1 MWFLFYYILF
11 YEIAFI
17 FLLFLFMCN
26 PVTVRQNFKSVWVKI
41 ESEVRDFLAPALE

>member
-11 YEIAFI
+11 YEI
-17 FLLFLFMCN
+17 LFMRN